1 MKTLHPFRR
10 LKTGV
15 CNGIVPQPQSPFRAG
30 ETNSVAWNGLCGAKR
45 HCRRPIH
52 WAALIGLALLTGC
65 QGQPG
70 SSMPMSAGKSVSL
83 DAPASMPS
91 GMMGGS
97 SKAEAEASAPKAPAM
112 PRKIIFTGE
121 VTLVCEDLDK
131 ASEALESRAKEFGGY
146 VSNANRTGVRGET
159 REGSWTVRL
168 PAEKFDAFLKAL
180 PALGELQSSARKADD
195 VSEEFYDV
203 AARLKNKKIEETRLV
218 ELLQKAT
225 GKLTE
230 VLTVEKELSRV
241 RDEIERIEG
250 RLRFLTNQT
259 DLSTITITLKEVKNF
274 VPEGP
279 PTLATQVSRSFSAS
293 MENLK
298 AFFVGILLIVVAL
311 APWVL
316 PLTLACWIVFRIVK
330 KRTIK

>member
-1 MKTLHPFRR
+1 MKRYLP
-10 LKTGV
+10 LV
-15 CNGIVPQPQSPFRAG
+15 
-30 ETNSVAWNGLCGAKR
+30 
-45 HCRRPIH
+45 
-52 WAALIGLALLTGC
+52 GLALLTGC

-83 DAPASMPS
+83 DAPASTAS
-91 GMMGGS
+91 GMVAGEA
-97 SKAEAEASAPKAPAM
+97 KTEAEVSAPKAPAL

-131 ASEALESRAKEFGGY
+131 ASDALEARAKEFGGY
-146 VSNANRTGVRGET
+146 ISNANRTGVRGET

-180 PALGELQSSARKADD
+180 PALGELQSSNRKADD

-293 MENLK
+293 VENLK

-316 PLTLACWIVFRIVK
+316 PLALVCWIVFRIVK